1 MKTKRNLL
9 LTLSAAALGAT
20 LLCRAE
26 TVTLTS
32 SATVDWDKALWV
44 VDGVVQDA
52 GYIPSTSADVYI
64 TNTAAN
70 QAVRPNVSNYVDPD
84 TGKKY
89 LLVNSLTYDISA
101 GWVEVQS
108 WSGSGDNSFSYGSNP
123 VTQAGTIKVAGD
135 FTLTSTNLNSFIA
148 FNSRATGVAMEIDG
162 NIVQNS
168 GNLYLGGSNASN
180 MGGVT
185 GLEHI
190 TVGGNVYLKNNTM
203 LKISTINGQV
213 LDAEG
218 NQTGIANAVIK
229 GSVEMAANSK
239 LSVND
244 DATNLETTYGN
255 ATTKGSAIN
264 QIVKVAGVNS
274 TEASSVITTT
284 TTRSSATDPIAT
296 AHAYTG
302 TLEISGNGLYSY
314 SGIVRDKEIS
324 ESASKVSVIMNSESG
339 SGTQIL
345 GGTNSYTGDTVVK
358 SGTLLMGSISADSK
372 LVLQGGDFG
381 ATGANKLSINN
392 VEWSGGGFAFDLS
405 SENYTLD
412 IGSISGE
419 FSADM
424 LGDFIFANIG
434 GETYEL
440 ISLENAN
447 SDFAAAFDGAS
458 ALFNEG
464 GKQFEAIFSATDN
477 SLSVSFSQVPEPAT
491 YAAIFG
497 VLSLALAAYKRRK

>member
-1 MKTKRNLL
+1 MKTKLL

-44 VDGVVQDA
+44 VDGEVQEA

-89 LLVNSLTYDISA
+89 LLVNSLTYDLSA

-135 FTLTSTNLNSFIA
+135 LTLTGGNFIA

-284 TTRSSATDPIAT
+284 TTRSSSTDPIAT

-302 TLEISGNGLYSY
+302 TLEISGDGLYSY

-324 ESASKVSVIMNSESG
+324 ESASKLSVIMNSESG

-345 GGTNSYTGDTVVK
+345 AGTNSYTGDTVVK

-405 SENYTLD
+405 SGNYTLD

-424 LGDFIFANIG
+424 LGDFIFTNID

-458 ALFNEG
+458 ALFNDG

-477 SLSVSFSQVPEPAT
+477 SLSVSFSQVPEPST

-497 VLSLALAAYKRRK
+497 ALSLVLAAYKRRK

>member
-32 SATVDWDKALWV
+32 SAAVDWDKALWV
-44 VDGVVQDA
+44 VDGEVQEA

-89 LLVNSLTYDISA
+89 LLVNSLTYDLSA

-135 FTLTSTNLNSFIA
+135 LTLTGGNFIA

-190 TVGGNVYLKNNTM
+190 TVGGNVYLNNNTM

-244 DATNLETTYGN
+244 DATNSETTYGN

-284 TTRSSATDPIAT
+284 TTRSSTTDPIAT

-302 TLEISGNGLYSY
+302 TLEISGDGLYSY

-324 ESASKVSVIMNSESG
+324 ESASKLSVIMNSESG

-345 GGTNSYTGDTVVK
+345 AGTNSYTGDTVVK

-405 SENYTLD
+405 SGNYTLD

-424 LGDFIFANIG
+424 LGDFIFTNIG

-458 ALFNEG
+458 ALFNDG

-477 SLSVSFSQVPEPAT
+477 SLSVSFSQVPEPST

-497 VLSLALAAYKRRK
+497 ALSLVLAAYKRRK

>member
-9 LTLSAAALGAT
+9 LALSAAALGAT

-44 VDGVVQDA
+44 VDGEVQEA

-89 LLVNSLTYDISA
+89 LLVNSLTYDLSA

-135 FTLTSTNLNSFIA
+135 LTLTGGNFIA

-190 TVGGNVYLKNNTM
+190 TVGGNVYLNNNTM

-244 DATNLETTYGN
+244 DATDAETTYGN

-284 TTRSSATDPIAT
+284 TTRSSSTDPIAT

-302 TLEISGNGLYSY
+302 TLEISGDGLYSY

-324 ESASKVSVIMNSESG
+324 ESASKLSVIMNSESG

-345 GGTNSYTGDTVVK
+345 AGTNSYTGDTVVK

-405 SENYTLD
+405 SGNYTLD

-424 LGDFIFANIG
+424 LGDFIFTNIG

-458 ALFNEG
+458 ALFNDG

-477 SLSVSFSQVPEPAT
+477 SLSVSFSQVPEPST

-497 VLSLALAAYKRRK
+497 ALSLVLAAYKRRK